1 MQPTG
6 LALDGSGNLYV
17 GDAGQ
22 ARVNVFNAQTGQFLR
37 AFGKD
42 VGGPGVGTC
51 TLTCAAGVSD
61 GSPGSIGPSYSLSF
75 AGGEVFI
82 PEFAASR
89 VSVFGE
95 DGSFRRVIG
104 APGTGAGQL
113 TAPYGAAADA
123 ASGNLY
129 VAETGNNRLSNFGV
143 SGDFRNARGFDVIP
157 GEPLNVEVCTTI
169 CKAGVAETGVGS
181 FTGAWSV
188 ALDCRGAVYV
198 GMIGRIEKYADP
210 ALRKPP
216 CPSNAFTI
224 GKLKKNKK
232 KGTATV
238 SVTVPGPGTL
248 TASLGKKLTAKV
260 PQPQAAGALKVTVKA
275 AGKGVKALAKKGRL
289 KGNLKLTFTPPNG
302 DPNTQSKK
310 LTLAKKLKKKKSGKG
325 GKGK

>member
-1 MQPTG
+1 
-6 LALDGSGNLYV
+6 
-17 GDAGQ
+17 
-22 ARVNVFNAQTGQFLR
+22 
-37 AFGKD
+37 
-42 VGGPGVGTC
+42 
-51 TLTCAAGVSD
+51 
-61 GSPGSIGPSYSLSF
+61 
-75 AGGEVFI
+75 
-82 PEFAASR
+82 
-89 VSVFGE
+89 
-95 DGSFRRVIG
+95 
-104 APGTGAGQL
+104 
-113 TAPYGAAADA
+113 
-123 ASGNLY
+123 
-129 VAETGNNRLSNFGV
+129 
-143 SGDFRNARGFDVIP
+143 
-157 GEPLNVEVCTTI
+157 
-169 CKAGVAETGVGS
+169 
-181 FTGAWSV
+181 
-188 ALDCRGAVYV
+188 
-198 GMIGRIEKYADP
+198 MIGRIEKYADP